1 MRRSQEV
8 TLGDEQTFNLSARS
22 STHCSQLLPIEA
34 TATMAAQEQSASNVG
49 GAIFQDG
56 TTFDMKSQV
65 VAIHEHFDAD
75 GDGYLNYKELSSLQL
90 ITSGADMTQEQ
101 YKHVCTMLDCHPD
114 KGLSLDALRLT
125 YAAEGTNVEDD
136 FKKVFPKGKVPA
148 KPSGVSKAKKD
159 DNDEDDDVIEVG
171 EGGVDVSS

>member
-1 MRRSQEV
+1 MAGQE
-8 TLGDEQTFNLSARS
+8 
-22 STHCSQLLPIEA
+22 
-34 TATMAAQEQSASNVG
+34 EQSATKVG

-65 VAIHEHFDAD
+65 VAIHEHFDVD
-75 GDGYLNYKELSSLQL
+75 GDGFLNYKELSSLQL
-90 ITSGADMTQEQ
+90 ITSGADMTPEQ

-148 KPSGVSKAKKD
+148 KKSGAKATKD
-159 DNDEDDDVIEVG
+159 DDEDDVIEVG
-171 EGGVDVSS
+171 DGGVDISS

>member
-1 MRRSQEV
+1 MAGQE
-8 TLGDEQTFNLSARS
+8 
-22 STHCSQLLPIEA
+22 
-34 TATMAAQEQSASNVG
+34 EQSATKVG

-75 GDGYLNYKELSSLQL
+75 GDGFLNYKELSSLQL
-90 ITSGADMTQEQ
+90 ITSGADMTPEQ

-148 KPSGVSKAKKD
+148 KKSGAKAMKD
-159 DNDEDDDVIEVG
+159 DSEDDVIEVG
-171 EGGVDVSS
+171 DGGVDISS

>member
-1 MRRSQEV
+1 M
-8 TLGDEQTFNLSARS
+8 LGDEQTFNSHHARS
-22 STHCSQLLPIEA
+22 STHLHIAHNPLLKAPPP
-34 TATMAAQEQSASNVG
+34 TMAAQEQSASNVG

-148 KPSGVSKAKKD
+148 KPRGASKAKKD
-159 DNDEDDDVIEVG
+159 DNDEDDVIEVG

>member
-1 MRRSQEV
+1 MAGQE
-8 TLGDEQTFNLSARS
+8 
-22 STHCSQLLPIEA
+22 
-34 TATMAAQEQSASNVG
+34 EQSATKVG

-75 GDGYLNYKELSSLQL
+75 GDGFLNYKELSSLQL
-90 ITSGADMTQEQ
+90 ITSGADMTPEQ

-148 KPSGVSKAKKD
+148 KKNGAKATKD
-159 DNDEDDDVIEVG
+159 DDEDDVIEVG
-171 EGGVDVSS
+171 DGGVDISS

>member
-1 MRRSQEV
+1 MAGQE
-8 TLGDEQTFNLSARS
+8 
-22 STHCSQLLPIEA
+22 
-34 TATMAAQEQSASNVG
+34 EQSATKVG

-75 GDGYLNYKELSSLQL
+75 GDGFLNYKELSSLQL
-90 ITSGADMTQEQ
+90 ITSGADMTPEQ

-148 KPSGVSKAKKD
+148 KKSGAKATKD
-159 DNDEDDDVIEVG
+159 DDEDDVIEVG
-171 EGGVDVSS
+171 DGGVDISS

>member
-1 MRRSQEV
+1 MAGQE
-8 TLGDEQTFNLSARS
+8 
-22 STHCSQLLPIEA
+22 
-34 TATMAAQEQSASNVG
+34 EQSATKVG

-65 VAIHEHFDAD
+65 VAIHEHFDVD
-75 GDGYLNYKELSSLQL
+75 GDGFLNYKELSSLQL
-90 ITSGADMTQEQ
+90 ITSSADMTPEQ

-148 KPSGVSKAKKD
+148 KKCGAKATKND
-159 DNDEDDDVIEVG
+159 DEDDVIEVG
-171 EGGVDVSS
+171 DGGVDISS

>member
-1 MRRSQEV
+1 MPAHPHIRMRNVSLPKA
-8 TLGDEQTFNLSARS
+8 T
-22 STHCSQLLPIEA
+22 ST
-34 TATMAAQEQSASNVG
+34 TMAAQEQNASDVG

-56 TTFDMKSQV
+56 TAFDMKSQV

-136 FKKVFPKGKVPA
+136 FKKVFPKGKVLA

>member
-1 MRRSQEV
+1 MAGQE
-8 TLGDEQTFNLSARS
+8 
-22 STHCSQLLPIEA
+22 
-34 TATMAAQEQSASNVG
+34 EQSATKVG

-75 GDGYLNYKELSSLQL
+75 GDGFLNYKELSSLQL
-90 ITSGADMTQEQ
+90 ITSGADMTPEQ

-148 KPSGVSKAKKD
+148 KKSGAKATKD
-159 DNDEDDDVIEVG
+159 GDEDDVIEVG
-171 EGGVDVSS
+171 DGGVDISS

>member
-1 MRRSQEV
+1 MAGQE
-8 TLGDEQTFNLSARS
+8 EQ
-22 STHCSQLLPIEA
+22 I
-34 TATMAAQEQSASNVG
+34 G

-75 GDGYLNYKELSSLQL
+75 GDGFLNYKELSSLQV
-90 ITSGADMTQEQ
+90 ITSGAGMTPEQ

-136 FKKVFPKGKVPA
+136 FKKVFPKGKTRS
-148 KPSGVSKAKKD
+148 KKSGAKAKKVD
-159 DNDEDDDVIEVG
+159 DEDDVIEVG
-171 EGGVDVSS
+171 EGGVDISS

>member
-1 MRRSQEV
+1 
-8 TLGDEQTFNLSARS
+8 
-22 STHCSQLLPIEA
+22 
-34 TATMAAQEQSASNVG
+34 MAAQEQSASNVG

-148 KPSGVSKAKKD
+148 KQSGAKQKAKD
-159 DNDEDDDVIEVG
+159 DEDDVIEVG
-171 EGGVDVSS
+171 EGGVDISS